1 MLTGSDNT
9 ELKREL
15 GVFQAMMLGLGSIL
29 GTGVFVSIGLGADVA
44 GASVVLAVVLAAG
57 LATCNGLSSA
67 QLAANHPV
75 SGGTYE
81 YGYRWL
87 SPRLGFTAGWMFMC
101 AKSASAATAA
111 LSVSAYVLQ
120 QFSLS
125 DMLVLPAALII
136 ILIVTCLTLSG
147 IKRSSREYDNR
158 EHYDHFVTLLY
169 WGGIQSNEYCG
180 FKSF

>member
-81 YGYRWL
+81 L
-87 SPRLGFTAGWMFMC
+87 S
-101 AKSASAATAA
+101 
-111 LSVSAYVLQ
+111 
-120 QFSLS
+120 
-125 DMLVLPAALII
+125 LIHI
-136 ILIVTCLTLSG
+136 
-147 IKRSSREYDNR
+147 
-158 EHYDHFVTLLY
+158 
-169 WGGIQSNEYCG
+169 
-180 FKSF
+180 